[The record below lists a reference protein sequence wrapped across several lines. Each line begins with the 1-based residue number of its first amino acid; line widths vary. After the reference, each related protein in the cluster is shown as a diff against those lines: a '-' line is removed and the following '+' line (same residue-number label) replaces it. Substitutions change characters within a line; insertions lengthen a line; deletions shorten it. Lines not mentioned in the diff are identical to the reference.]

1 MIHNYCHPVSSSS
14 YVSDEGILA
23 EILMFPLFYL
33 EHRGR
38 TYSCSYY
45 ILLTACLTQQLY
57 LFLGYKMIQH
67 TGTTFGYGSIITI
80 LPHSGSAIYT
90 ALSGND
96 SGYGFRASLHC
107 AILDLLLHKN
117 PWINATTIS
126 TFPAPWVVAAR
137 RKRNALRVVNNE
149 SILGYTPKRLA
160 EEEGDIWVSRRTA
173 DGVSHPNNKR
183 CRRDTADILER
194 PLTNFT
200 GYYFHE
206 AYGKANI
213 FLDSAG
219 NKLKMIYGI
228 GKWELNHDGSGL
240 EFNADWLGKLPSYDI
255 RLKFLANDTVYGFE
269 CLDCD
274 TIYVP
279 AFYRH

>member
-1 MIHNYCHPVSSSS
+1 
-14 YVSDEGILA
+14 
-23 EILMFPLFYL
+23 MFPLFYL
-33 EHRGR
+33 EDRGR

-228 GKWELNHDGSGL
+228 GIWELNHDGSGL
-240 EFNADWLGKLPSYDI
+240 QFNADWLGKLPSYDI
-255 RLKFLANDTVYGFE
+255 RLKFLANDNVYGFE